1 MYSKIIIYAEGSNVK
16 SNATAAP
23 STMRIHPDGRVDA
36 RDAANYLGLGERTL
50 ANMRTNG
57 TGPRYVKI
65 GRIFY
70 FLRDLDAWLESK
82 SATSTGEARAKR
94 QEGKLSLVPRK

>member
-1 MYSKIIIYAEGSNVK
+1 MT
-16 SNATAAP
+16 SNATESP
-23 STMRIHPDGRVDA
+23 PTMRVYPDGRVDA
-36 RDAANYLGLGERTL
+36 RDAAHYLGLGERTL

-65 GRIFY
+65 GRVFY

-82 SATSTGEARAKR
+82 SATSTGEARAKSR
-94 QEGKLSLVPRK
+94 EGKLALVPRA